1 MLIKLGLIIIILE
14 KICYMLHD
22 NTLNEINNIYYI
34 GIFPCIQKE
43 FINETIL
50 NLNLDKIYQ

>member
-1 MLIKLGLIIIILE
+1 
-14 KICYMLHD
+14 MLHD